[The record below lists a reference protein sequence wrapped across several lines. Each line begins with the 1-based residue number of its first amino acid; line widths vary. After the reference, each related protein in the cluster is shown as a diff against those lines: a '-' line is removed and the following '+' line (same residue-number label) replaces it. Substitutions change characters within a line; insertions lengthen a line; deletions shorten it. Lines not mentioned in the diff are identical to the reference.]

1 MEAALQSASF
11 QSSVSEP
18 RIVVHD
24 DRKELLVDRG
34 VIFESV
40 RYLEEQGLDQDEILR
55 CLVHHFYVDL
65 DLLNEALQPH

>member
-11 QSSVSEP
+11 QPSETEP
-18 RIVVHD
+18 RIVVQD

-65 DLLNEALQPH
+65 DLLNEALLHH